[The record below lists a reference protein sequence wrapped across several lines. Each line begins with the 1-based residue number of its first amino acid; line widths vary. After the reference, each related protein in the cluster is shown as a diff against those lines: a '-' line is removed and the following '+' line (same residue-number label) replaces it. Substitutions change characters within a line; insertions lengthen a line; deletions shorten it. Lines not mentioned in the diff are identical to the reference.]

1 MQRQFRLHQERGAG
15 GQVSGRDSAD
25 AHARRSGPS
34 LLDEVVRKVP
44 MHVGVTSVPFHML
57 AVSSQFQPIL
67 NVDER
72 RVEGYEG
79 LIRGHNMAGQPL
91 PPETLFSLARDAGDT
106 HHLDLLA
113 RALHIR
119 AFSQM
124 GASAAP
130 LLYLNVYP
138 EAAGADLHDES
149 LFAGL
154 IRHYQIDPSRLVIEI
169 LETGVEDEARLKDA
183 VQLYRHL
190 GCRVALDDFGVGFSN
205 FDRLW
210 RLEPDIVKIDRSVM
224 RSASQ
229 DPSARRVLH
238 NMVRMIHE
246 CGATAVIEGVEE
258 RRDALIALETDADF
272 LQGFYFA
279 RPSAAVFDS
288 AVATNMLSALVDELE
303 QGTPL
308 NRSSAAP
315 ALREYAW
322 LVENMAE
329 AMERGTSFALACD
342 ALLRDSLALRVS
354 LHNALGERIGCALN
368 VKHVSAADVQTR
380 DCPGVRG
387 WQLMQLVR
395 ATLAEPGIVRLTRA
409 SPSVSLHE
417 ECVTLSCCVVQDGQP
432 CVLCVD
438 VHQPGSRG
446 TESMAAGRP

>member
-1 MQRQFRLHQERGAG
+1 MQRQFRIHKDQGIGGPRLSGAI
-15 GQVSGRDSAD
+15 RPA
-25 AHARRSGPS
+25 AAPATTTP
-34 LLDEVVRKVP
+34 LLDRVVQKIP
-44 MHVGVTSVPFHML
+44 MHVGVDSVPFHML
-57 AVSSQFQPIL
+57 SLSSQFQPIL

-91 PPETLFSLARDAGDT
+91 PPDTLFALALDAGDS
-106 HHLDLLA
+106 HYLDLLA
-113 RALHIR
+113 RAMHIR
-119 AFSQM
+119 AFNAM
-124 GASAAP
+124 AASAAP
-130 LLYLNVYP
+130 LLFLNVYP

-149 LFAGL
+149 VFAAL

-224 RSASQ
+224 RSAAE

-279 RPSAAVFDS
+279 RPGSATLDGEIVTS
-288 AVATNMLSALVDELE
+288 MLGALVEELD
-303 QGTPL
+303 QGTAL

-322 LVENMAE
+322 LMENMAE

-342 ALLRDSLALRVS
+342 ALLKDPLALRAA
-354 LHNALGERIGCALN
+354 LYNARGERIGCALN
-368 VKHVSAADVQTR
+368 LKQVNAADVQSR

-417 ECVTLSCCVVQDGQP
+417 ECMTLSCSVTHDGQP
-432 CVLCVD
+432 VVLCVD

-446 TESMAAGRP
+446 TESVAAGRP

>member
-1 MQRQFRLHQERGAG
+1 MQRQYRIHKDQGIGDQRFSAADRPGA
-15 GQVSGRDSAD
+15 AP
-25 AHARRSGPS
+25 AA
-34 LLDEVVRKVP
+34 LLDRVVQKVP
-44 MHVGVTSVPFHML
+44 MHVGVGSVPFHML
-57 AVSSQFQPIL
+57 SLSSQFQPIL

-91 PPETLFSLARDAGDT
+91 PPDTLFSLAHDAGDT
-106 HHLDLLA
+106 HYLDLLA
-113 RALHIR
+113 RALHVR
-119 AFSQM
+119 AFQQL
-124 GASAAP
+124 GAASAST
-130 LLYLNVYP
+130 LFLNVYP

-149 LFAGL
+149 VFAAL
-154 IRHYQIDPSRLVIEI
+154 IRHYQIEPSQLVIEI
-169 LETGVEDEARLKDA
+169 LETGVEDEARLRDA

-224 RSASQ
+224 RSAAEDS
-229 DPSARRVLH
+229 SARRVLH

-246 CGATAVIEGVEE
+246 CGAAAVIEGVEE

-279 RPSAAVFDS
+279 RPASAAFDG
-288 AVATNMLSALVDELE
+288 AIAANMLGALVGELD
-303 QGTPL
+303 QGTAL

-322 LVENMAE
+322 LMDNMVE

-342 ALLRDSLALRVS
+342 ALLNDPLALRAT
-354 LHNALGERIGCALN
+354 LYNASGERISCAHNL
-368 VKHVSAADVQTR
+368 KQVSAADVQSR

-417 ECVTLSCCVVQDGQP
+417 ECLTLSCCVTQDGHAA
-432 CVLCVD
+432 VLCVD
-438 VHQPGSRG
+438 VHQPVSRG
-446 TESMAAGRP
+446 TESVAAGRP

>member
-1 MQRQFRLHQERGAG
+1 MQHQFRIHQDQGIGAH
-15 GQVSGRDSAD
+15 STPTAD
-25 AHARRSGPS
+25 RTAALP
-34 LLDEVVRKVP
+34 LLDRVLQKVP
-44 MHVGVTSVPFHML
+44 MHVNVGKVPFHML
-57 AVSSQFQPIL
+57 SLSSQFQPIL

-79 LIRGHNMAGQPL
+79 LIRCHNVARQPL
-91 PPETLFSLARDAGDT
+91 PPDTLFALARDAGDS
-106 HHLDLLA
+106 HYLDLLA

-119 AFSQM
+119 SFHELAAES
-124 GASAAP
+124 AP
-130 LLYLNVYP
+130 LLFLNVYP

-149 LFAGL
+149 VFASL
-154 IRHYQIDPSRLVIEI
+154 IRHYGIDPSRLVIEI

-224 RSASQ
+224 RSAAD

-246 CGATAVIEGVEE
+246 CGAAAVIEGVEE
-258 RRDALIALETDADF
+258 RRDALIALETDADY

-279 RPSAAVFDS
+279 RPASATLNGEIV
-288 AVATNMLSALVDELE
+288 TNMLGTLVDELD
-303 QGTPL
+303 QGTAL

-322 LVENMAE
+322 LLENMAE
-329 AMERGTSFALACD
+329 AMERGTSFNLASD
-342 ALLRDSLALRVS
+342 ALLNDPLALRAT
-354 LHNALGERIGCALN
+354 LHAASGERIACALN
-368 VKHVSAADVQTR
+368 LKQVNAADVQSR

-395 ATLAEPGIVRLTRA
+395 ATLAEPGVVRLTRA

-417 ECVTLSCCVVQDGQP
+417 ECMTLSCSVTQDDQTV
-432 CVLCVD
+432 VLCVD

-446 TESMAAGRP
+446 TESVAAGRP

>member
-1 MQRQFRLHQERGAG
+1 VAGFSVQRQYKIHQDLGMGGASAPVSATRL
-15 GQVSGRDSAD
+15 
-25 AHARRSGPS
+25 S
-34 LLDEVVRKVP
+34 LLDRVVQKVP
-44 MHVGVTSVPFHML
+44 MHVQAGSVPFHML
-57 AVSSQFQPIL
+57 SLSSQFQPIL
-67 NVDER
+67 NVHER

-91 PPETLFSLARDAGDT
+91 PPDTLFSLAHDAGDS
-106 HHLDLLA
+106 HYLDLLA

-119 AFSQM
+119 SF
-124 GASAAP
+124 ASLGGTDSP
-130 LLYLNVYP
+130 KLFLNVYP
-138 EAAGADLHDES
+138 EAAGADLHDEA

-154 IRHYQIDPSRLVIEI
+154 MRHYQIDPSRIVIEI

-183 VQLYRHL
+183 VSLYRHL

-224 RSASQ
+224 RSAAE

-246 CGATAVIEGVEE
+246 CGAAAVIEGVEE

-279 RPSAAVFDS
+279 RPAATAFDQEI
-288 AVATNMLSALVDELE
+288 AGTMLGTLVTELD

-315 ALREYAW
+315 TLREYAW
-322 LVENMAE
+322 LMENMAE
-329 AMERGTSFALACD
+329 AMERGASFALACE
-342 ALLRDSLALRVS
+342 ALLKDPLALRAS
-354 LHNALGERIGCALN
+354 LHKATGERIASALN
-368 VKHVSAADVQTR
+368 LKQVSAADAQSR

-387 WQLMQLVR
+387 WQLLQMLR
-395 ATLAEPGIVRLTRA
+395 ATLAEPGLVRVTRA
-409 SPSVSLHE
+409 SPAVSLHE
-417 ECVTLSCCVVQDGQP
+417 DCVTLSCSVKLEGQLAA
-432 CVLCVD
+432 LCVD

-446 TESMAAGRP
+446 TESIAAGRP

>member
-1 MQRQFRLHQERGAG
+1 MTEPR
-15 GQVSGRDSAD
+15 VT
-25 AHARRSGPS
+25 
-34 LLDEVVRKVP
+34 LLDRVVQKVRLDL
-44 MHVGVTSVPFHML
+44 GAASVPFHML
-57 AVSSQFQPIL
+57 SLSSQFQPIL

-79 LIRGHNMAGQPL
+79 LIRGHNMAGQAL
-91 PPETLFSLARDAGDT
+91 PPDTMFALARDAGDS
-106 HHLDLLA
+106 HYLDLLA

-119 AFSQM
+119 AFNSL
-124 GASAAP
+124 GVADAP
-130 LLYLNVYP
+130 LLFLNVYP

-149 LFAGL
+149 VFAAL
-154 IRHYQIDPSRLVIEI
+154 IQHYRLDPSRLVMEI
-169 LETGVEDEARLKDA
+169 LETGVDDEARLKDA

-190 GCRVALDDFGVGFSN
+190 GCRVALDDFGVGYSN

-246 CGATAVIEGVEE
+246 CGAAAVIEGVEE

-279 RPSAAVFDS
+279 RPAAATFDG
-288 AVATNMLSALVDELE
+288 AVAASMLDSLVDELD

-308 NRSSAAP
+308 NRSAAAP
-315 ALREYAW
+315 TLREYAW
-322 LVENMAE
+322 LMENMAE
-329 AMERGTSFALACD
+329 AMDRGTSFALAAD
-342 ALLRDSLALRVS
+342 ALLKDPLALRAS
-354 LHNALGERIGCALN
+354 LHSATGERIGCALN
-368 VKHVSAADVQTR
+368 LKQVNAADVQTR

-417 ECVTLSCCVVQDGQP
+417 ECVTLSCSVMQDGQP